1 MRDLSADVPTWCGVE
16 PSRDVGWGL
25 KLRPVT
31 APCPCGCGLAVAE
44 LGSAGVPTP
53 QCAMD
58 SLQSLLCANTGGIC
72 VTLSGV
78 NARYAL
84 LVFYSHTNASSRSMT
99 KENMLFP
106 PLPAK

>member
-1 MRDLSADVPTWCGVE
+1 MRDLSADMPTWCGVE

-25 KLRPVT
+25 KLLPVT
-31 APCPCGCGLAVAE
+31 APCPCGRGLAVAE
-44 LGSAGVPTP
+44 LGSTGVPSP
-53 QCAMD
+53 QCAID
-58 SLQSLLCANTGGIC
+58 SLQGLLCANTGGIY
-72 VTLSGV
+72 VMLSGV

-84 LVFYSHTNASSRSMT
+84 LVFCSHTNTSSRSTT